1 MLQSYTF
8 FPLKQKKMQNNAKNN
23 WWYEKKKVT
32 LSQKPEQY
40 NH

>member
-8 FPLKQKKMQNNAKNN
+8 FPLKQKKMQKIIGGMK
-23 WWYEKKKVT
+23 KKKVT